1 MSHLNDVK
9 KSEQRRVKKKKKKK
23 KKSKQATPSERASIS
38 INVLYLNDGY

>member
-9 KSEQRRVKKKKKKK
+9 KSEQRRVKKKKKK
-23 KKSKQATPSERASIS
+23 SKQATQRERAFIS

>member
-23 KKSKQATPSERASIS
+23 KSKQATQRERAFIS

>member
-9 KSEQRRVKKKKKKK
+9 KSEQRRVKKKNK
-23 KKSKQATPSERASIS
+23 KKSKQATQRERASII